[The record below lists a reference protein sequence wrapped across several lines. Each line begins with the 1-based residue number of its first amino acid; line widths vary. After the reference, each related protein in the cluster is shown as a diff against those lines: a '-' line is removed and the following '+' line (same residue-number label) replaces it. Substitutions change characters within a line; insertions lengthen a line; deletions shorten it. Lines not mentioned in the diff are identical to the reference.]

1 MSATRTLVDL
11 CLEVT
16 GSKLDREVDASVSLF
31 DLGLTEAQVPLLCM
45 RIKKEMGASI
55 SAEDILSAQ
64 EIGAIA
70 ALLKGSAGRATN
82 SASRST
88 KALKWLSVALL
99 LPSVVASAEVQLDA
113 HGCVMNFDPT
123 VDYFSP
129 EHRAMLSSTGSVP
142 STLTFANDFSIE
154 YFHTFKIVRHLS
166 TSKVYAPKP

>member
-1 MSATRTLVDL
+1 MSVTRTLVDL

-16 GSKLDREVDASVSLF
+16 GSTLAREVDASVSLF
-31 DLGLTEAQVPLLCM
+31 DLGLTEAQVPLLCT
-45 RIKKEMGASI
+45 RIKKEMGVSI
-55 SAEDILSAQ
+55 SAEDLLSTQ

-70 ALLKGSAGRATN
+70 ALLKRPAGRATN
-82 SASRST
+82 SASLST

-99 LPSVVASAEVQLDA
+99 LPSVASAEVQLDA
-113 HGCVMNFDPT
+113 HGCVTNFDPT

-129 EHRAMLSSTGSVP
+129 EHRAMLSATGSVP

-166 TSKVYAPKP
+166 TSKVYAP

>member
-16 GSKLDREVDASVSLF
+16 GRKLDREVDASVSLF

-45 RIKKEMGASI
+45 RIRKEMGASI
-55 SAEDILSAQ
+55 SPEEILSAQ

-70 ALLKGSAGRATN
+70 ALLKGSADRATN

-99 LPSVVASAEVQLDA
+99 LPTVASAEVQLDA
-113 HGCVMNFDPT
+113 HGCVTNFDPN

-129 EHRAMLSSTGSVP
+129 EHRAMMSSTGSVP

-166 TSKVYAPKP
+166 TSKVYV